1 MATGTPIA
9 IRLEQQVLND
19 IDVLIFDGQALNRT
33 EFIRDAIV
41 AAIERGRQCRIDREL
56 IEVMERFPETEAE
69 IEDVKR
75 SSKRWAKSLPDE
87 EW

>member
-1 MATGTPIA
+1 MTAATPIA
-9 IRLEQQVLND
+9 IRLEERMLND
-19 IDVLIFDGQALNRT
+19 IDVLIFDGEALNRT

-41 AAIERGRQCRIDREL
+41 AALERSRQRRIDREL
-56 IEVMERFPETEAE
+56 IEVMDRFPESEEE

-75 SSKRWAKSLPDE
+75 SSVRWAKSLPDE